1 MVDVSPEQSGAVH
14 VVRELGSP
22 NESFTATPVTATAIR
37 TATTMAIIGA
47 VGVAL
52 HFPAIRSGTVEVE

>member
-1 MVDVSPEQSGAVH
+1 MVDVSPEQSGALH

-52 HFPAIRSGTVEVE
+52 HFPAI